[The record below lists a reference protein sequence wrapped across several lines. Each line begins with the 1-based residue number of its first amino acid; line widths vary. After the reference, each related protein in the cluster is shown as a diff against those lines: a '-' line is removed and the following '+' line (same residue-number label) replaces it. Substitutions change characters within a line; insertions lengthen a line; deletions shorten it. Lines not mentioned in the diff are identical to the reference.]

1 MTGRQ
6 AALILLSTLSL
17 IQTAEVAEHISVT
30 VAEPGGSLTLT
41 CLFHGNEAGLFYW
54 YKLKFGYMVET
65 VAAGTFKTIQ
75 LQGQF
80 NNSRFIVTKLD
91 AQYVLNITN
100 VSKDDEATYF
110 CQAGSAYIMK
120 FVNST
125 LLIVNGKV
133 CSFSVF
139 VYCFVKNKQPFVNCL
154 FVNHTDRKQQ
164 KSFYVEQSPET
175 ESVQLGDSV
184 NLQCSL
190 LSKNKEN
197 EDQCP
202 GEHSVYWF
210 RSGSAKTHPSIIY
223 THSKEREERSCF
235 YSLSKTIQ
243 SSSDTGTYYCAVVTC
258 GEILFGEGTKVETRQ
273 DLYQYLIVLGLL
285 LGCCV
290 IANVALIISRTQ
302 TSVCKLCKGGASR
315 HDGSVD
321 DQPSNV
327 DGEAEALNYVALD
340 FPSRNAKRW
349 TNNRELPQDCLYSDT
364 RDYQ

>member
-125 LLIVNGKV
+125 LLIVN
-133 CSFSVF
+133 
-139 VYCFVKNKQPFVNCL
+139 
-154 FVNHTDRKQQ
+154 DRKQQ